1 MRPSRPKHRFWR
13 VWGVSGERRGSR
25 QSDRRRA
32 GRSAWVLPA
41 AERRAPQACCC
52 HGLRR
57 VRCGGLRSRRRNH
70 IRGAGRRNPD
80 GLHRRERNR
89 RRRSRSR
96 CGRNLGLR
104 FRRFG
109 GGCDKLR
116 SRFRFCCCSGG
127 TMVSARL
134 TCRTRRAV
142 HHDRSL
148 IERGDRFGLWRIAG
162 QRNTWPR
169 RCRPQQQL
177 WQRACSGDNER
188 HHRNRAA
195 PEPLLDHALSPRG
208 AICPGANQPVAQ
220 SQPRQGITSRRRECG
235 APWPML
241 RRSRDDQVA
250 YGEPRTT
257 PSRKNTRY
265 GVVPLALPSLAR
277 QRPFVHSVPPCAGTA
292 SNSTLLW

>member
-1 MRPSRPKHRFWR
+1 MRPSQPKHRFWR
-13 VWGVSGERRGSR
+13 VWGVSGERRESR

-41 AERRAPQACCC
+41 AERRAPQACWSWVAPRS
-52 HGLRR
+52 LRWPEEPPAESHPGR
-57 VRCGGLRSRRRNH
+57 WLPQPRRAAPAGAQQAEPEPVWREPRAPVSAVRGRLRQT
-70 IRGAGRRNPD
+70 AEPVP
-80 GLHRRERNR
+80 L
-89 RRRSRSR
+89 
-96 CGRNLGLR
+96 LAA
-104 FRRFG
+104 
-109 GGCDKLR
+109 
-116 SRFRFCCCSGG
+116 SGG
-127 TMVSARL
+127 AMVSARL
-134 TCRTRRAV
+134 TSGTRRAV

-148 IERGDRFGLWRIAG
+148 IERGNRFGLWRIAAG

-177 WQRACSGDNER
+177 WQRACSGDHER

-208 AICPGANQPVAQ
+208 TICPGANQPVAK

-235 APWPML
+235 APWPSL
-241 RRSRDDQVA
+241 RRSRDDRVA